1 MIDTHR
7 SRSPWLALGD
17 VNFRLFFLS
26 QFVWQ
31 SGRWLQSVAQA
42 WLVLDLTGSPLALG
56 TVTAAQFAPVLVFSL
71 FSGPIA
77 DRFERHRFIMAL
89 QVISIVNTTTIT
101 LLVAGGHVQLWEIY
115 LFAVLQGSIH
125 AIDQPTR
132 SAFVSEI
139 VASEHVPSAVGL
151 NSSISNAARI
161 FGPAGGGVLI
171 ATAGTSWCF
180 GLNALLYVVAYV
192 GYRSMRTDRIRPTA
206 LGPAGRMHTQVLDGL
221 RYVASERELLVPLL
235 LVGFLGTVGFNWLVA
250 LPLLAR
256 YTFDIGATGFGLE
269 NAAMGLGSLAGG
281 IFVASR
287 PPAGAL
293 GLSRV
298 GAVFSVVLMAL
309 AFAPTSAVA
318 LALLLIAGGVAI
330 LFTAGVSTTV
340 QLRSRP
346 EYRGRAL
353 GLLFLLLAGG
363 TPIGSTLTGSVAAA
377 YDIRV
382 ALALNAALS
391 LVGSGAAILYLRR
404 ERRVSETA
412 FGRVQDI

>member
-17 VNFRLFFLS
+17 LNFRLFFLS

-56 TVTAAQFAPVLVFSL
+56 TVTAAQFAPALVFSL

-77 DRFERHRFIMAL
+77 DRFQRHRFIMTL
-89 QVISIVNTTTIT
+89 QLASIVNATTIAV
-101 LLVAGGHVQLWEIY
+101 LVGAGHVQLWQIY

-132 SAFVSEI
+132 STFVSEI
-139 VASEHVPSAVGL
+139 VANEHVASAVGL
-151 NSSISNAARI
+151 NSAISNASRI
-161 FGPAGGGVLI
+161 LGPALGGVII

-192 GYRSMRTDRIRPTA
+192 AYRSMRTDRIRPTE
-206 LGPAGRMHTQVLDGL
+206 LGTAGRMHTQVLEGL
-221 RYVASERELLVPLL
+221 RYVASERELLVPLA
-235 LVGFLGTVGFNWLVA
+235 LVGFLGTVGFNWSVA

-256 YTFDIGATGFGLE
+256 YTFGIGATGLGLE
-269 NAAMGLGSLAGG
+269 NAAMGLGSLVGG
-281 IFVASR
+281 LYVASR
-287 PPAGAL
+287 QPPGAL
-293 GLSRV
+293 GLCRV
-298 GAVFSVVLMAL
+298 AAGFSVVLMAV
-309 AFAPTSAVA
+309 AFAPTSEVA
-318 LALLLIAGGVAI
+318 LGLLLAAGGVGI
-330 LFTAGVSTTV
+330 LFTAGVSTVV

-346 EYRGRAL
+346 EYRGRVL

-363 TPIGSTLTGSVAAA
+363 TPIGGTLTGTVAATW
-377 YDIRV
+377 DIRV
-382 ALALNAALS
+382 ALALNAALC
-391 LVGSGAAILYLRR
+391 LVGSGVAIAYLQRRAA
-404 ERRVSETA
+404 VASA
-412 FGRVQDI
+412 